1 MFLEII
7 VLPREDDRSPKRRTD
22 KASKAPGAPKAPQ
35 PQVTRGRAELAQ
47 EWREE
52 GKAFHGAVLEFI
64 KAQHLLGAVKWMSEP
79 GLLPQVTLVASDR
92 VLEKLQS
99 EPRFAA
105 GRSLSMN
112 LQT

>member
-1 MFLEII
+1 MFLEI
-7 VLPREDDRSPKRRTD
+7 VVMPREARKSPARRSPER
-22 KASKAPGAPKAPQ
+22 
-35 PQVTRGRAELAQ
+35 RGREALTQ

-79 GLLPQVTLVASDR
+79 GVLPQVTLVASDR

-99 EPRFAA
+99 EPRFEA
-105 GRSLSMN
+105 GRGLSLH

>member
-1 MFLEII
+1 MFIEII
-7 VLPREDDRSPKRRTD
+7 VLPREEQSPRQRGA
-22 KASKAPGAPKAPQ
+22 KASKAPAPEK
-35 PQVTRGRAELAQ
+35 RGRAELAQ
-47 EWREE
+47 AWREE

-79 GLLPQVTLVASDR
+79 GLLLQVTLVASDR
-92 VLEKLQS
+92 VLEKLQA

>member
-1 MFLEII
+1 MFIEII
-7 VLPREDDRSPKRRTD
+7 VLPREEQSPKRRAA
-22 KASKAPGAPKAPQ
+22 KASKAPPP
-35 PQVTRGRAELAQ
+35 GRAELARV
-47 EWREE
+47 WREE

-92 VLEKLQS
+92 VLEKLQA

>member
-1 MFLEII
+1 MFIEII
-7 VLPREDDRSPKRRTD
+7 VLPCEDDRSPKQRPA
-22 KASKAPGAPKAPQ
+22 KASRGPGASRAAQ
-35 PQVTRGRAELAQ
+35 AQVTRGRAELARQ
-47 EWREE
+47 WRED

-79 GLLPQVTLVASDR
+79 GLLPQVTLIATDR

>member
-7 VLPREDDRSPKRRTD
+7 VLPREDRSPKRRTV
-22 KASKAPGAPKAPQ
+22 KASKAPQAPEP
-35 PQVTRGRAELAQ
+35 RNRAELAQ

>member
-1 MFLEII
+1 MFIEI
-7 VLPREDDRSPKRRTD
+7 VVMPREARKSPARRSPERRD
-22 KASKAPGAPKAPQ
+22 
-35 PQVTRGRAELAQ
+35 RAELAHA
-47 EWREE
+47 WREE

-79 GLLPQVTLVASDR
+79 GMLPQVTLVASDR

-99 EPRFAA
+99 EPRFEA
-105 GRSLSMN
+105 GRGLSLN

>member
-1 MFLEII
+1 MFIEII
-7 VLPREDDRSPKRRTD
+7 VLPREEQSPKRRT
-22 KASKAPGAPKAPQ
+22 PKAARAPLAQ
-35 PQVTRGRAELAQ
+35 ERRGRAELAQ

-52 GKAFHGAVLEFI
+52 GKAFHTSVLEFI

-79 GLLPQVTLVASDR
+79 GLLPQVTLIATDR
-92 VLEKLQS
+92 VLEKLQA

>member
-1 MFLEII
+1 MFIEII
-7 VLPREDDRSPKRRTD
+7 VLPREDASSKRRPAR
-22 KASKAPGAPKAPQ
+22 ASKSAAPAPES
-35 PQVTRGRAELAQ
+35 RDRAELAQ
-47 EWREE
+47 VWREE

-92 VLEKLQS
+92 VLEKLQA

>member
-1 MFLEII
+1 MFIEII
-7 VLPREDDRSPKRRTD
+7 VLPREDDDRSPKRRPARASA
-22 KASKAPGAPKAPQ
+22 KASPPAPEK
-35 PQVTRGRAELAQ
+35 RGRAELAQ
-47 EWREE
+47 AWRDE

-105 GRSLSMN
+105 GRSLSMT

>member
-7 VLPREDDRSPKRRTD
+7 VLPREDDRSPKRRTL
-22 KASKAPGAPKAPQ
+22 KASKAPSAPEP
-35 PQVTRGRAELAQ
+35 RGRAELAQ
-47 EWREE
+47 QWREE

-79 GLLPQVTLVASDR
+79 GLLPQVTLVATDR

>member
-1 MFLEII
+1 MFIEII
-7 VLPREDDRSPKRRTD
+7 VLPREDDRSPKRPSAR
-22 KASKAPGAPKAPQ
+22 ASKAPPQAP
-35 PQVTRGRAELAQ
+35 RGRAELAQ

-64 KAQHLLGAVKWMSEP
+64 RAQHLLGAVKWMSEP

-92 VLEKLQS
+92 VLEKLQA

>member
-1 MFLEII
+1 MFIEII
-7 VLPREDDRSPKRRTD
+7 VLPREEQSPKRRAA
-22 KASKAPGAPKAPQ
+22 KAPKASQ
-35 PQVTRGRAELAQ
+35 PLEKRGRAELAR

-79 GLLPQVTLVASDR
+79 GLLPQVTLVATDR
-92 VLEKLQS
+92 VLEKLQA

-105 GRSLSMN
+105 GRSLTMN

>member
-7 VLPREDDRSPKRRTD
+7 VLPREERSPKRRTA
-22 KASKAPGAPKAPQ
+22 KASKAPGAPQAPRA
-35 PQVTRGRAELAQ
+35 PDTRGRTELAQ
-47 EWREE
+47 EWLAE

-92 VLEKLQS
+92 VLEKLQA

>member
-1 MFLEII
+1 MFIEII
-7 VLPREDDRSPKRRTD
+7 VLPREEQSPKRRAA
-22 KASKAPGAPKAPQ
+22 KASKAPQ
-35 PQVTRGRAELAQ
+35 PLEKRGRAELAQ
-47 EWREE
+47 VWREE
-52 GKAFHGAVLEFI
+52 GKAFHCAVLEFI

-92 VLEKLQS
+92 VLEKLQA

>member
-1 MFLEII
+1 MFIEII
-7 VLPREDDRSPKRRTD
+7 VMPREEVSPKRRSPRT
-22 KASKAPGAPKAPQ
+22 PEQ
-35 PQVTRGRAELAQ
+35 RGREALAQ
-47 EWREE
+47 AWRDE

-79 GLLPQVTLVASDR
+79 GLLPQVTLVASER
-92 VLEKLQS
+92 VLEKLQA

-105 GRSLSMN
+105 GRALSMN